1 MKYKYEFETSDDFE
15 KGCCANCPLSFI
27 DWTSEQD
34 LSCPLNCSY
43 DECPLEKVNESIK
56 EVEKIGSD
64 KTYELVSTLRK
75 YVTELAK
82 LNYKDAKKLD
92 ASDWQYR
99 LYDIAMGLIV
109 IETYI
114 KNEKGE

>member
-1 MKYKYEFETSDDFE
+1 M
-15 KGCCANCPLSFI
+15 N
-27 DWTSEQD
+27 
-34 LSCPLNCSY
+34 
-43 DECPLEKVNESIK
+43 
-56 EVEKIGSD
+56 SD
-64 KTYELVSTLRK
+64 KTYELVSILRK

-92 ASDWQYR
+92 ASDWQYL

-109 IETYI
+109 IKTYI

>member
-1 MKYKYEFETSDDFE
+1 MKYKYVFEAPNDFE
-15 KGCCANCPLSFI
+15 KGCCANCPLGII
-27 DWTSEQD
+27 DWDNDQD
-34 LSCPLNCSY
+34 LFCKLHCSY
-43 DECPLEKVNESIK
+43 EECPLEKVNESRT
-56 EVEKIGSD
+56 EVEKMSVD
-64 KTYELVSTLRK
+64 KTYELVNTLRK

-82 LNYKDAKKLD
+82 LNYKDAKKLY

-114 KNEKGE
+114 KNGKVE